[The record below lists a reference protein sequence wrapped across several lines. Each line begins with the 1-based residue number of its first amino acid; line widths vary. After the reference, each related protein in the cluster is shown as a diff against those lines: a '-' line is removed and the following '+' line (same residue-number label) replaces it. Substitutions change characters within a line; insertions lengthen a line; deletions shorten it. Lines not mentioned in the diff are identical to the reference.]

1 MHGDLT
7 SLYAIQAARPH
18 DARAAAAIDKLRAS
32 HRGLLRTDSIKLRDV
47 PVVIPPF
54 LISPVMDSPVL

>member
-1 MHGDLT
+1 MRSKPLARMTHVQPQLLT
-7 SLYAIQAARPH
+7 SCAHP
-18 DARAAAAIDKLRAS
+18 